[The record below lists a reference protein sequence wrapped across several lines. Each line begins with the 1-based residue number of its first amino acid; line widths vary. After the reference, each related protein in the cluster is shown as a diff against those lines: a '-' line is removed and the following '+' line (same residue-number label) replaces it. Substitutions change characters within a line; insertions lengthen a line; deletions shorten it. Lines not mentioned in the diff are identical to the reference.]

1 MQIANFLKS
10 LENLRKTQPNALD
23 KIISQLH
30 CTQVFVREYQK
41 PCMNFTSNRFNLH
54 SNIYKI
60 QSTFDWPFSNE
71 LVKAMTVHI
80 IRFLMGYVY
89 SVFAAFTFNLCKWKS
104 INYTFWII
112 PDKRSGYLY
121 NTHI

>member
-1 MQIANFLKS
+1 MIGLS
-10 LENLRKTQPNALD
+10 
-23 KIISQLH
+23 
-30 CTQVFVREYQK
+30 V
-41 PCMNFTSNRFNLH
+41 
-54 SNIYKI
+54 
-60 QSTFDWPFSNE
+60 NE

-89 SVFAAFTFNLCKWKS
+89 SVFAAFTFNLCKSKS

-121 NTHI
+121 RCGVCVCVYVTLTE